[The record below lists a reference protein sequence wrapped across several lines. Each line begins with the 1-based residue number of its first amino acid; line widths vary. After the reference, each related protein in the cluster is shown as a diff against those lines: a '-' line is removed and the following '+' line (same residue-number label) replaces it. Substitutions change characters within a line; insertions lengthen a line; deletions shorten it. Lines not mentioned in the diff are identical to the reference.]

1 MHAHPLF
8 ADVAAPREAR
18 LDRWDLRWLTEAD
31 LDEDY
36 RAVVESGARLQDFL
50 GGDWP
55 GSITRE
61 ENRLDLAHHH
71 VEFLARR
78 SYAWVIREGGAY
90 VGCAYLQ
97 PPWDPAAPM
106 DAPFWFRTGAEA
118 AEGDFA
124 ALWAT
129 WLSEPP
135 WPAGMSIAVRWPG
148 QRAG

>member
-8 ADVAAPREAR
+8 AEMAAPREAM
-18 LDRWDLRWLTEAD
+18 LGRWALRWLTEAD

-36 RAVVESGARLQDFL
+36 RAVVESRARLQAFL

-55 GSITRE
+55 GGITRE

-78 SYAWVIREGGAY
+78 SYAWVIRENGRY

-97 PPWDPAAPM
+97 PPWDPNAPM
-106 DAPFWFRTGAEA
+106 DAPFWFRTGAEVAEA
-118 AEGDFA
+118 AFA
-124 ALWAT
+124 TAWEA
-129 WLSEPP
+129 WLSAPP
-135 WPAGMSIAVRWPG
+135 WPAAMRFEMRWPG
-148 QRAG
+148 QAAA